1 MPLAYYWIQTTL
13 TGECPKPVVFEP
25 FDAMVETVDY
35 SKRVEQG
42 RCTLAEWLSDF
53 KNAKCTYYY
62 DAIDQEPW
70 NLVVKNWDRLK

>member
-13 TGECPKPVVFEP
+13 TGECPKPVDFEP

-35 SKRVEQG
+35 SKRVEEG
-42 RCTLAEWLSDF
+42 RCTLAEWVSDF

-70 NLVVKNWDRLK
+70 KLVVKNWDRLK